1 MIQRRLGNHAL
12 QHAVRIDHIDGYWC
26 AAADKE
32 RSLLNGFF
40 GPQRVFC
47 KGFPVG
53 QLDDVALVVSVLIE
67 NDLIAVLIDP
77 AVFSVISVDLYIVK
91 ALDHA
96 PIALER
102 VQRDILLKPAVK
114 PNITVKRDAQ
124 GVVPVIVIRFLQVV
138 LFQ

>member
-1 MIQRRLGNHAL
+1 MIEDN
-12 QHAVRIDHIDGYWC
+12 
-26 AAADKE
+26 
-32 RSLLNGFF
+32 
-40 GPQRVFC
+40 
-47 KGFPVG
+47 
-53 QLDDVALVVSVLIE
+53 
-67 NDLIAVLIDP
+67 LIAVLIDP

-114 PNITVKRDAQ
+114 LNVAVKRDAK
-124 GVVPVIVIRFLQVV
+124 GFVPVIVIRFLQVV